1 MNLLQQ
7 FSDFLLNQ
15 KKRPSLST
23 VKNYIADVDQF
34 IVWFEKFYNLNF
46 DPSKISPQILYDY
59 KKSST
64 LSGVSMKRHLSSLRK
79 FFNFLKTKAIITFE
93 LFPSLDQQKIIPDPW
108 MLRNFKNF
116 LYESKRS
123 RLTIKNYVSDIK
135 SFFLWLKQSA
145 LTKHNFNVPDEYLLN
160 IINYSVIEQY
170 KQGLIRAK
178 FSPKTINRRLSS
190 LRSYTSWANKQ
201 GFTENPDSNLQTVY
215 RDLPTNSLPTHKG
228 FWHFV
233 RYARPKWY
241 GQYHSYVFTN
251 YFHFALF
258 TIFICIVG
266 LGMYENLFVTDAQKE
281 NAVLGA
287 LVTPSTNQELANS
300 TEMLQGLGLI
310 NNSSKDNNVVLA
322 LDSSGNL
329 NIPRENTHTFS
340 VVDGKL
346 ILSGRT
352 LSLTTSPGSNG
363 NVRIMPDG
371 TGEID
376 LTKPIQNS
384 TNNNNL
390 TSASGSVEFDDT
402 VSILATNSVQS
413 ALYIE
418 QNSAGPLISA
428 NTGETA
434 KFILE
439 NNGTGMFAGDLAVN
453 GANLTSSSSNFN
465 LLNSVATLNIG
476 SQATAIN
483 LGVLGGNTT
492 IKSNLILSSLSSNGG
507 VLYTNT
513 SGEILQTT
521 SSAETD
527 CLIGGHNP
535 SFAPCSK
542 ILNQA
547 DTVGIGT
554 TNPLFKLDVQD
565 LQDATA
571 AAQIYNTSTNPNA
584 SGLIIKLGNLSA
596 SISATNHFINFET
609 DGIGIVGSVQGNGA
623 GAGVSYVTGGIAD
636 FAEYLKKDQNQSI
649 PFGSVV
655 CLDST
660 GSTIACDSD
669 NNKVIGVAS
678 EHPAFLGG
686 NNLGNGSIS
695 VGLTG
700 QIETL
705 VTDKNGEIKAGD
717 TLTASDIPG
726 IAIKA
731 TKAGQI
737 IGKALE
743 NLTADESKIVGYY
756 DPDNKEYRSK
766 DSLPNIPLKANI
778 VRIYEIPALIDVSWY
793 DPSAYLAQDGQL
805 TIQKT
810 NSNNI
815 YIPGIIDD
823 ALTNIGSFFEVMAAN
838 IKADLINVS
847 EIVTNTLIV
856 TSDSVMVNGQNL
868 RDYIANVIK
877 DYGIKSEIISPI
889 VDTDQLSANIISPLS
904 SSDLTVKL
912 ATPSGS
918 LIVENAGGSV
928 VAGIDDQGN
937 ASFSGTLSGLSL
949 QAGNASVSGTL
960 HASNIIADSITGL
973 DAKISN
979 LYSTNFVNLASYSA
993 QLSHMPDFSANQAQL
1008 NQGLMVFG
1016 PTSLS
1021 DLALSGQ
1028 FSIGSTMFI
1037 TKNSVETLGTDLTL
1051 QSLRQA
1057 GLSIMGGLVYIN
1069 TEGNIQVQGNLSV
1082 MGNLVANTISPL
1094 PTSDLTVNNANGSAV
1109 LSVNQAGDVI
1119 ASGSGTFSKLNL
1131 NFVQP
1136 VMAISPTE
1144 ILASSSAGIAD
1155 ISPYQA
1161 EVTINNALVNNKSII
1176 YITPVGTPSAQTP
1189 FLMRQTPR
1197 SFTVGVQSPTDHSIE
1212 FNWLIIN

>member
-1 MNLLQQ
+1 
-7 FSDFLLNQ
+7 
-15 KKRPSLST
+15 
-23 VKNYIADVDQF
+23 
-34 IVWFEKFYNLNF
+34 
-46 DPSKISPQILYDY
+46 
-59 KKSST
+59 
-64 LSGVSMKRHLSSLRK
+64 
-79 FFNFLKTKAIITFE
+79 
-93 LFPSLDQQKIIPDPW
+93 
-108 MLRNFKNF
+108 
-116 LYESKRS
+116 
-123 RLTIKNYVSDIK
+123 
-135 SFFLWLKQSA
+135 
-145 LTKHNFNVPDEYLLN
+145 
-160 IINYSVIEQY
+160 
-170 KQGLIRAK
+170 
-178 FSPKTINRRLSS
+178 
-190 LRSYTSWANKQ
+190 
-201 GFTENPDSNLQTVY
+201 
-215 RDLPTNSLPTHKG
+215 
-228 FWHFV
+228 
-233 RYARPKWY
+233 
-241 GQYHSYVFTN
+241 
-251 YFHFALF
+251 
-258 TIFICIVG
+258 
-266 LGMYENLFVTDAQKE
+266 MYENLFATNAQKE

-300 TEMLQGLGLI
+300 AETLQGLGLI
-310 NNSSKDNNVVLA
+310 NNGSKDNNVVLA

-329 NIPRENTHTFS
+329 NIPGENTHTFS
-340 VVDGKL
+340 VVGGEI
-346 ILSGRT
+346 ILSGRA

-363 NVRIMPDG
+363 NVQIMPDG

-402 VSILATNSVQS
+402 VSILATSSAQS
-413 ALYIE
+413 ALYID
-418 QNSAGPLISA
+418 QNSTGRLISA
-428 NTGETA
+428 NTDETA

-439 NNGTGMFAGDLAVN
+439 NNGTGMFAGDLAIN

-476 SQATAIN
+476 GQATAIN

-507 VLYTNT
+507 VLYANT

-571 AAQIYNTSTNPNA
+571 AAQIYNTSTNPDA
-584 SGLIIKLGNLSA
+584 SGLIVKLGNLSA
-596 SISATNHFINFET
+596 SVSATNHFINFET
-609 DGIGIVGSVQGNGA
+609 AGIGIVGSVQGNGA

-636 FAEYLKKDQNQSI
+636 FAEYLNKDRNQSI

-655 CLDST
+655 CLDNIGLT
-660 GSTIACDSD
+660 VTCDSD
-669 NNKVIGVAS
+669 NNKIIGVSS

-686 NNLGNGSIS
+686 NNLGNGSIA

-705 VTDKNGEIKAGD
+705 VADKNGEIKAGD

-726 IAIKA
+726 IATKT

-778 VRIYEIPALIDVSWY
+778 VRIYEIPVLVDVSWY

-815 YIPGIIDD
+815 YVSGVIDD
-823 ALTNIGSFFEVMAAN
+823 TLTNIGSFFEVMAAN
-838 IKADLINVS
+838 IKADLINAS
-847 EIVTNTLIV
+847 EIVTDTLVV

-877 DYGIKSEIISPI
+877 DYGTKSEIISPT
-889 VDTDQLSANIISPLS
+889 VSTDQLSANIISPLS

-918 LIVENAGGSV
+918 LIVENAGGSA

-937 ASFSGTLSGLSL
+937 ASFSGKVSSNTILTNDVYADGL
-949 QAGNASVSGTL
+949 QAGSASISGTL
-960 HASNIIADSITGL
+960 RAGNIVADSITGL

-993 QLSHMPDFSANQAQL
+993 QLSHMPDFSANQAQF

-1037 TKNSVETLGTDLTL
+1037 TKNSVETLGTDLSL
-1051 QSLRQA
+1051 QNLRQA

-1082 MGNLVANTISPL
+1082 MGKLVANTISPL
-1094 PTSDLTVNNANGSAV
+1094 PTSDLSVNNANGSAV

-1119 ASGSGTFSKLNL
+1119 ASGSGTFSKLNFNL
-1131 NFVQP
+1131 VQP
-1136 VMAISPTE
+1136 AMAISPTE

-1155 ISPYQA
+1155 IAPYQA
-1161 EVTINNALVNNKSII
+1161 EVTIDNALVTDKSII
-1176 YITPVGTPSAQTP
+1176 YITPVGTPSVQAP

-1197 SFTVGVQSPTDHSIE
+1197 SFTVGVQSPTDHSIN